1 MDGLFMVETM
11 LKMIRERR
19 QVVVE
24 AITGSSV
31 QDFAA
36 YRHLRGKYEVW
47 NEMESELRSLLKRM
61 ETIDDE

>member
-1 MDGLFMVETM
+1 MDGLFMADAM
-11 LKMIRERR
+11 LKLVRERR

-24 AITGSSV
+24 AITGGSV

-47 NEMESELRSLLKRM
+47 NEIESELRSLLKRL
-61 ETIDDE
+61 ETLDDE